1 MGRPWDI
8 PPDWPPPPPE
18 ALAISERLVDA
29 LRAEMAEAGGDIPFS
44 RFMER
49 ALYAPGLGYYSAGS
63 RKFGAEG
70 DFVTAPEVSDLF
82 SRCLARTVADLLDA
96 LDGGEVIELG
106 AGSGR
111 MAAVL
116 LRALDRAGRLPVR
129 YRILEPSAALRERQR
144 QALALEVPDLLDR
157 VEWLE
162 APPDEPCEAVVIG
175 NEVLDALPVECLGW
189 HQGRVEQ
196 ARVGWG
202 GEGFEL
208 CWRPAQGDWVATVA
222 AIAREQGW
230 PEGYRTE
237 WRPMLPAWLRAIAAP
252 VARGACLFIDYGH
265 PRREYFHPQRSGGT
279 LMCHYRHRAH
289 PDPLLLPGLQDITA
303 YVDFT
308 ALAEAGEAAGLTPAA
323 CVTQTQLLMDA
334 GIDACFAEAQT
345 GDPVQDLALAQQ
357 VKTLMLPGEMGER
370 FQAMLLLRGELPLPR
385 GFRSGDLRW
394 RL

>member
-1 MGRPWDI
+1 MARPWSI
-8 PPDWPPPPPE
+8 PPDWPAPPPE
-18 ALAISERLVDA
+18 ARAVSERLVGQ
-29 LRAEMAEAGGDIPFS
+29 LRAEIAEAGGDIPFS

-82 SRCLARTVADLLDA
+82 PLCLARTLADLLDA
-96 LDGGEVIELG
+96 LGGGELIELG

-116 LRALDRAGRLPVR
+116 LRALDRAGRLPAR
-129 YRILEPSAALRERQR
+129 YRIIEPSAALRERQR
-144 QALALEVPDLLDR
+144 QALALAVPDLLDG
-157 VEWLE
+157 VEWLDG
-162 APPDEPCEAVVIG
+162 PPDAPCEALVVG
-175 NEVLDALPVECLGW
+175 NEVLDALPVESLRWC
-189 HQGRVEQ
+189 QGRVEQ
-196 ARVGWG
+196 ARVGWD
-202 GEGFEL
+202 GEGFTL
-208 CWRPAQGDWVATVA
+208 GWRPAQGDWVAAVA
-222 AIAREQGW
+222 GIARDQGW

-237 WRPMLPAWLRAIAAP
+237 WCAMLPAWLRAIAAP
-252 VARGACLFIDYGH
+252 VSRGAFLFIDYGH

-289 PDPLLLPGLQDITA
+289 GDPLLLPGLQDITA
-303 YVDFT
+303 HVDFT
-308 ALAEAGEAAGLTPAA
+308 ALAEAGEGAGLVPAA
-323 CVTQTQLLMDA
+323 YVTQAQLLIDA
-334 GIDACFAEAQT
+334 GIDRCLAEAQT

-357 VKTLMLPGEMGER
+357 TKTLMLPGEMGER